1 MMGGLDALLV
11 AFAIAFALRSYFT
24 KQKLPHGVRFP
35 PGPTGLP
42 LLGNAL
48 AIDVSAPWITY
59 KEWGNRYGK

>member
-1 MMGGLDALLV
+1 MAWLDALLV
-11 AFAIAFALRSYFT
+11 ALAIGFALRSYFA
-24 KQKLPHGVRFP
+24 KLKLPRGVQFP
-35 PGPTGLP
+35 PGPTPLP